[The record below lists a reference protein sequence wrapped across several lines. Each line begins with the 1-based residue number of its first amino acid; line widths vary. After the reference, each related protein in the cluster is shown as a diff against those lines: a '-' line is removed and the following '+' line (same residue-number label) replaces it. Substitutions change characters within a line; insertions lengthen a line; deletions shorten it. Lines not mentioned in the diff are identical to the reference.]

1 METLSRRWETL
12 RAQQP
17 GLRARDAA
25 RALHVTEAEFAAA
38 GCAGPATR
46 LRPAW
51 VELLAGLEAA
61 GEVMALTRNEHAVLE
76 IHGTYR
82 NVSARGPLGLVLGG
96 AIDLRLLLG
105 NWASAFALEEPGRD
119 GPRRSLQVFDGH
131 GTAVH
136 KVYATPHTDAGAWAE
151 LLSRFR
157 DPAPAPLAVTPEP
170 PLAAERPDA
179 EVDAAGLRSAWL
191 ALKDTHDFFPLLRRF
206 SVGRVQALRLAGAE
220 LAWRVAPG
228 AHRTVL
234 EQAARDGLAIM
245 IFVASPGCI
254 EIHSGPVTH
263 VKATE
268 GWFNVLDPALNLHLR
283 EAGLAD
289 AWVVRKPTADGVV
302 TALEVYDAAGTQVVQ
317 FFGARKPGTPE
328 LAAWRALAEGLPRAG

>member
-1 METLSRRWETL
+1 MDTLTRRWESL

-25 RALHVTEAEFAAA
+25 RALHVTEAEFVAA

-76 IHGTYR
+76 IHGAYR
-82 NVSARGPLGLVLGG
+82 NVSARGPMGLVLGG

-105 NWASAFALEEPGRD
+105 GWSSALALEEPGRD
-119 GPRRSLQVFDGH
+119 GPRRSLQVFDAH

-136 KVYATPHTDAGAWAE
+136 KVYATPRTDAAVWAE
-151 LLSRFR
+151 LVSRFA
-157 DPAPAPLAVTPEP
+157 DPAPAPLSVTPAP
-170 PLAAERPDA
+170 PHAPERPDA

-206 SVGRVQALRLAGAE
+206 GVGRVQALRLAGAE

-234 EQAARDGLAIM
+234 EQAARDGLPIM
-245 IFVASPGCI
+245 IFVGSLGCI
-254 EIHSGPVTH
+254 EIHTGTVGN

-302 TALEVYDAAGTQVVQ
+302 TALEVYDAAGAQVVQ

-328 LAAWRALAEGLPRAG
+328 LAAWRALAESLSRAG